1 MEYLWKTNRLEKML
15 NLIEEEATGSASQLC
30 IKLCVSR
37 RTLVRMLAE
46 AREMGQQ
53 ISYCYQRKTYY
64 RVITDRYIER

>member
-15 NLIEEEATGSASQLC
+15 NLIEEEATGNAAQLC

-46 AREMGQQ
+46 ARELGHQ
-53 ISYCYQRKTYY
+53 ISYCSQRKTYY
-64 RVITDRYIER
+64 KVITDRHIER